1 MKAPLLPTG
10 PVDAVDSPP
19 QKEMPA
25 PDERNERGDDAT
37 PAPAVQ
43 CESAFAL
50 LCKAWLRCDRGDR
63 LRFLRD
69 VREGSPNLWREA
81 GGDSLEHAQ
90 RKAVRK

>member
-25 PDERNERGDDAT
+25 PDERNERGEGAT

-43 CESAFAL
+43 CESAFAM
-50 LCKAWLRCDRGDR
+50 LCKACLRCDRTAR
-63 LRFLRD
+63 FRFLADARA
-69 VREGSPNLWREA
+69 GSQNLWRDVERDFLT
-81 GGDSLEHAQ
+81 GT
-90 RKAVRK
+90 R